1 MNDSK
6 KTGAGG
12 INTTVDRR
20 KFVAGL
26 GAVGAAGV
34 AASVLPGVAQAGL
47 SATASADQAGLISIA
62 GRITDSSGEPEKRA
76 YVEIMQHR
84 VRDWKPSG
92 STSLIDVA
100 SWEAPDWMGVWTD
113 DDGVF
118 GLHTWWSVTPTDA
131 RQLVTALPQNAEVRF
146 NIETQDGRRLNR
158 SLWLDANP
166 NFMANALHDPAMLT
180 PVAWDDRAQTAQ
192 FIADFS
198 VA

>member
-1 MNDSK
+1 MTGTK
-6 KTGAGG
+6 QATGALAAQPM
-12 INTTVDRR
+12 NRR
-20 KFVAGL
+20 AFVAG
-26 GAVGAAGV
+26 VGAAGAAGL
-34 AASVLPGVAQAGL
+34 AASLVPGVAQAGVTV
-47 SATASADQAGLISIA
+47 SASSDQAGLISIA
-62 GRITDSSGEPEKRA
+62 GRITNSQGEPEARA

-92 STSLIDVA
+92 ETGRIDVQ

-118 GLHTWWSVTPTDA
+118 GLHTWWSVQPVDA

-146 NIETQDGRRLNR
+146 NIETQDGRRLSR

-166 NFMANALHDPAMLT
+166 DYMANALHDPAMLT
-180 PVAWDDRAQTAQ
+180 PVSWDQRAQTAQ

-198 VA
+198 IA

>member
-1 MNDSK
+1 MKDMNPK
-6 KTGAGG
+6 NTAMQTGAM
-12 INTTVDRR
+12 NRR
-20 KFVAGL
+20 SFVAG
-26 GAVGAAGV
+26 VGAAG
-34 AASVLPGVAQAGL
+34 AAGIAITALPGVVEAGL
-47 SATASADQAGLISIA
+47 SASATTDSAGLISIA
-62 GRITDSSGEPEKRA
+62 GRITNSHGMPEKRA

-92 STSLIDVA
+92 STSVIDVQ

-118 GLHTWWSVTPTDA
+118 GLHTWWSVAPVDE

-146 NIETQDGRRLNR
+146 NIETQDGRRLSR

-166 NFMANALHDPAMLT
+166 GYMANALHDPSMLT